1 VLLVVKLEVRRL
13 LTILDMLG
21 DAGVE
26 GEGEGEE
33 EAEADAGGR
42 VKGDKHQQMVICQ
55 KVGYNF
61 CVCGN

>member
-26 GEGEGEE
+26 GEE
-33 EAEADAGGR
+33 EAKADAGGR
-42 VKGDKHQQMVICQ
+42 VKGEIHQQMVIC
-55 KVGYNF
+55 
-61 CVCGN
+61 